1 MHLSHPFSTFYEQY
15 ICIHLWK
22 LVSFCSKNAGFDG
35 VWRCLTYMAPRFVSV
50 WGSMQVLHWANSAS
64 GLGMGEKLGKHQ
76 KQSGNLR
83 CFCFFPHKVPPK
95 PTKTLQKEMLDHIF
109 KGGLLRT
116 IYDSSIKIYNLPYN
130 IRPYFFLGGGIWG
143 IWGWEVIGLAPGC
156 WTKMALTP
164 WVHGPSWSSFHAP
177 WRKLRP
183 HGMFVVVCCGVR
195 RGGDMVSDMVNP
207 GDLFSWNQVLFLIS
221 CYHVSRCLDTWIIV
235 DHSGSIRGN
244 INCCTAMFAL
254 SFSSW

>member
-130 IRPYFFLGGGIWG
+130 IRPYFFWGGFGGFGVGGHWPCPRMLDQDGSDSVGPWSIL
-143 IWGWEVIGLAPGC
+143 VFFSCTLAQV
-156 WTKMALTP
+156 TTP
-164 WVHGPSWSSFHAP
+164 WDV
-177 WRKLRP
+177 RRCLLRGSP
-183 HGMFVVVCCGVR
+183 RWWHGVR
-195 RGGDMVSDMVNP
+195 YGESRR
-207 GDLFSWNQVLFLIS
+207 FIFLKS

>member
-130 IRPYFFLGGGIWG
+130 IRPYFFWGGGFGGFGGGRSLALPQDVGPRWLWLRGSMVHPGLLFMHLGASYDPMGCSSLFVAGFAEVVTWCQIWW
-143 IWGWEVIGLAPGC
+143 IQAIYFLEIKCFFWYHVI
-156 WTKMALTP
+156 MFQDVLTP
-164 WVHGPSWSSFHAP
+164 E
-177 WRKLRP
+177 L
-183 HGMFVVVCCGVR
+183 
-195 RGGDMVSDMVNP
+195 
-207 GDLFSWNQVLFLIS
+207 
-221 CYHVSRCLDTWIIV
+221 
-235 DHSGSIRGN
+235 
-244 INCCTAMFAL
+244 
-254 SFSSW
+254 